1 MWAQA
6 KERDAVKAGKK
17 PFFLKKS
24 AKRRAELVA
33 KYEELKG
40 SGNLMEQEYLSVGC
54 VVLLLHAGVQMSSM
68 GASSRCAPTARVS
81 CMW

>member
-1 MWAQA
+1 M
-6 KERDAVKAGKK
+6 KAGKK

-40 SGNLMEQEYLSVGC
+40 SGNYDVVDNFLLATYYCCSCSGTCRVRAVRAHQALSECPAAV
-54 VVLLLHAGVQMSSM
+54 H
-68 GASSRCAPTARVS
+68 
-81 CMW
+81 

>member
-1 MWAQA
+1 M
-6 KERDAVKAGKK
+6 KAGKK

-40 SGNLMEQEYLSVGC
+40 SGIYDGLDTCLLAAYYCCC
-54 VVLLLHAGVQMSSM
+54 V
-68 GASSRCAPTARVS
+68 
-81 CMW
+81 

>member
-1 MWAQA
+1 MRVQA
-6 KERDAVKAGKK
+6 KEREAVKAGKK

-40 SGNLMEQEYLSVGC
+40 SGD
-54 VVLLLHAGVQMSSM
+54 SS
-68 GASSRCAPTARVS
+68 GS
-81 CMW
+81 